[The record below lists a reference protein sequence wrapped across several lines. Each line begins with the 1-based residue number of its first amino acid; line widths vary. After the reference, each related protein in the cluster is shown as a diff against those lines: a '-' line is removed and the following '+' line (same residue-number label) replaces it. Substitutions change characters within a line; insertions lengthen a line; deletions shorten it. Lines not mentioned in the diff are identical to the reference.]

1 MTSKEYLEIALG
13 GNMTIATLK
22 PLAIEEIMT
31 DFAKQYH
38 KEQLTLNGVVS
49 SFSIGF
55 AEYIAKKHYK
65 LLNFIGK
72 IHYWGNGES
81 YKTSEQLL
89 KDYKETIT

>member
-1 MTSKEYLEIALG
+1 MTSDKFIGSITNKVYNQIRKSSSDAEARRCLKEHLQQFVIKSVG
-13 GNMTIATLK
+13 
-22 PLAIEEIMT
+22 
-31 DFAKQYH
+31 
-38 KEQLTLNGVVS
+38 S

-65 LLNFIGK
+65 LVNFIGK

>member
-1 MTSKEYLEIALG
+1 MNKDIEFYKKQEASLLKRID
-13 GNMTIATLK
+13 TLK
-22 PLAIEEIMT
+22 QEIDKLLLEKIET
-31 DFAKQYH
+31 K
-38 KEQLTLNGVVS
+38 QLTLNGVVS

-89 KDYKETIT
+89 KDYKETIS

>member
-1 MTSKEYLEIALG
+1 MNKDIEFYKKQEASLLKRID
-13 GNMTIATLK
+13 TLK
-22 PLAIEEIMT
+22 QEIDKLLLKNT
-31 DFAKQYH
+31 EL
-38 KEQLTLNGVVS
+38 KEKLTLNGVVS

-89 KDYKETIT
+89 KDYKETIS